1 MTKSEKLLKLL
12 SNFIQNG
19 ILTSDDVKKQILTNL
34 KFTKENIID
43 KLKLVTREEF
53 NILKKIVEKQEKQIK
68 NLSKNKKT
76 KKAKKS

>member
-53 NILKKIVEKQEKQIK
+53 NILKKIIEKQQKQINQLK
-68 NLSKNKKT
+68 KKT
-76 KKAKKS
+76 TKVKRS

>member
-1 MTKSEKLLKLL
+1 MYTLDQFVKFSA
-12 SNFIQNG
+12 F
-19 ILTSDDVKKQILTNL
+19 ILTSSDGSIDESEKKVLFNHPM
-34 KFTKENIID
+34 IID